1 MFTARSIRKSVAY
14 TSLLGLMFFTPISA
28 VSAQGEERV
37 LPRTPDGKPD
47 LQGLWTN
54 ATQTPLERPAAL
66 ADQAVLTPEQASELE
81 FNARMRIENANQ
93 PSDPNRPPPTDGNTD
108 LGYNNFWV
116 DRGTG
121 VAMING
127 QYRTSLIVDPANG
140 RIPYVEEPRPRGQ
153 AAEWR
158 ARPGV
163 QAYDG
168 PELRPLGERCLLSFG
183 SSSGPPMLPVMY
195 NNNYQIVQTDDHVMI
210 LVEMV
215 HDARIIPLNRD
226 HTAHDTQTWMGQSV
240 GRWEGDTLVVETRHF
255 HPQQTFRGSSENL
268 RVTERFSLESPDKII
283 YSVTL
288 EDPTVFAQPWTAEIP
303 MNRRPAGDMMY
314 EYACHEGNY
323 AFSGILA
330 GARMLEQLEDQRE
343 VDAALEGEGGN

>member
-1 MFTARSIRKSVAY
+1 
-14 TSLLGLMFFTPISA
+14 
-28 VSAQGEERV
+28 
-37 LPRTPDGKPD
+37 
-47 LQGLWTN
+47 
-54 ATQTPLERPAAL
+54 
-66 ADQAVLTPEQASELE
+66 
-81 FNARMRIENANQ
+81 MRIEMANQ
-93 PSDPNRPPPTDGNTD
+93 PSDPDRPPPTDGNTD

-127 QYRTSLIVDPANG
+127 EYRTSLIVDPPNG
-140 RIPYVEEPRPRGQ
+140 RIPFAEGPRSRGLVGD
-153 AAEWR
+153 WR

-195 NNNYQIVQTDDHVMI
+195 NNNYQIVQTADHVVI

-215 HDARIIPLNRD
+215 HDARIIPLDRE
-226 HTAHDTQTWMGQSV
+226 HTAHNTETWMGQSR
-240 GRWEGDTLVVETRHF
+240 GRWDGDTLVVETRHF
-255 HPQQTFRGSSENL
+255 HPQQAFRGSAESL
-268 RVTERFSLESPDKII
+268 LVTERFHLEAPDKIV
-283 YSVTL
+283 YGVTL
-288 EDPTVFAQPWTAEIP
+288 EDPAVFAQSWTAEIP
-303 MNRRPAGDMMY
+303 MSRRPAGDMMY

-330 GARMLEQLEDQRE
+330 GARILEQLEDQRE
-343 VDAALEGEGGN
+343 IDDALEGEEVN

>member
-1 MFTARSIRKSVAY
+1 MSKTNPYPEFAAV
-14 TSLLGLMFFTPISA
+14 LLLTVA
-28 VSAQGEERV
+28 VSAGSAPAFSQTSDQL

-47 LQGLWTN
+47 LQGLWSN
-54 ATQTPLERPAAL
+54 ATQTPLERPVALGEQAA
-66 ADQAVLTPEQASELE
+66 LTPEQASQLE
-81 FNARMRIENANQ
+81 HNARMRIEIANQ
-93 PSDPNRPPPTDGNTD
+93 PSDPDRPPPTDGNTD

-127 QYRTSLIVDPANG
+127 EYRTSLIVDPPNG
-140 RIPYVEEPRPRGQ
+140 RIPFIEGPRPRGL
-153 AAEWR
+153 AADWR

-195 NNNYQIVQTDDHVMI
+195 NNNYQIVQTSDYVVI

-215 HDARIIPLNRD
+215 HDARIIPLD
-226 HTAHDTQTWMGQSV
+226 KGHTAHNMETWMGQSR
-240 GRWEGDTLVVETRHF
+240 GRWEGDTLIVETRHF
-255 HPQQTFRGSSENL
+255 HPQQSFRGTTDGL
-268 RVTERFSLESPDKII
+268 LVTERFQLESPDKIV
-283 YSVTL
+283 YGVTL
-288 EDPTVFAQPWTAEIP
+288 EDPAVFAQPWTAQIP
-303 MNRRPAGDMMY
+303 MNRRPTGDMMY

-330 GARMLEQLEDQRE
+330 GARILEQLDDQR
-343 VDAALEGEGGN
+343 DIDDALEGEEVN